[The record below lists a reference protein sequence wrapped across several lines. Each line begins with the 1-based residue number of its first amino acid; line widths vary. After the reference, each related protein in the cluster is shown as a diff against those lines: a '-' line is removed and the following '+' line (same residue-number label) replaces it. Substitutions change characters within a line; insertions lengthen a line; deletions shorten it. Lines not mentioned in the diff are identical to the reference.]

1 MARTKRGLATREAFR
16 EGARRVFARDGYL
29 NARLADIAEEA
40 DRSPG
45 LLYQHYDGKPELLAD
60 LADNFLKELREEVTQ
75 PSKLRPGGPESLR
88 ESIEAFWN
96 HYRRRMA
103 EVIGITQAA
112 SVDPDFAARWH
123 VIHQEATEMVARGIR
138 RAQQEGYCPGIDPIL
153 TATALTLMIENFC
166 TFWQYQGGVPGVEIS
181 DEEAIDTLWQ
191 LWTHA
196 IYWKPAADAALTEAH
211 ADVKL

>member
-1 MARTKRGLATREAFR
+1 MVRTKRGIATREAFR
-16 EGARRVFARDGYL
+16 EGARRVFAREGYL

-60 LADNFLKELREEVTQ
+60 LADNFLEELREKVTQ
-75 PSKLRPGGPESLR
+75 PNKRQSRGPESLR

-103 EVIGITQAA
+103 EAISISQAA

-123 VIHQEATEMVARGIR
+123 VIHQESTEMVARGIR
-138 RAQQEGYCPGIDPIL
+138 RAQEEGYCPGIDPTL

-166 TFWQYQGGVPGVEIS
+166 TFWQYQGGLPGMEVS
-181 DEEAIDTLWQ
+181 DEQAIDTLWQ
-191 LWTHA
+191 LWDHA
-196 IYWKPAADAALTEAH
+196 IYWKPAADLAPPEPYVDLTP
-211 ADVKL
+211 